1 MQKSGKI
8 FYENFFIMGRQ
19 GQSKLGIA
27 SLLIS
32 IFTAIGLF
40 ILFLIA
46 GVMES
51 NTYGGIDEESAGAII
66 VGLLIFGFSFL
77 DLLAIGLGIAG
88 IFQKT
93 RERITAII
101 GTIISSA
108 ILIITVS
115 LVGIGLA
122 MS

>member
-1 MQKSGKI
+1 M
-8 FYENFFIMGRQ
+8 ERQ

-40 ILFLIA
+40 IVFLIA

-66 VGLLIFGFSFL
+66 LGLFLFGFGFL

-101 GTIISSA
+101 GTIVSSA
-108 ILIITVS
+108 SLIITVS
-115 LVGIGLA
+115 IIGIGFA
-122 MS
+122 MGY

>member
-1 MQKSGKI
+1 M
-8 FYENFFIMGRQ
+8 ERQ

-27 SLLIS
+27 ALLIS

-40 ILFLIA
+40 IVFLIA
-46 GVMES
+46 GLMES
-51 NTYGGIDEESAGAII
+51 NIYGGIDEESAGAII
-66 VGLLIFGFSFL
+66 LGLFIFGFGFL
-77 DLLAIGLGIAG
+77 DLLALGLGIAG

-108 ILIITVS
+108 TLTITLSLIV
-115 LVGIGLA
+115 IGLLIV
-122 MS
+122 

>member
-1 MQKSGKI
+1 M
-8 FYENFFIMGRQ
+8 ERQ
-19 GQSKLGIA
+19 GQSNLGISA
-27 SLLIS
+27 LLIS

-40 ILFLIA
+40 IVFLIA

-51 NTYGGIDEESAGAII
+51 NTYGGIDEESTGAII
-66 VGLLIFGFSFL
+66 LGLFIFGFGFL

-93 RERITAII
+93 RERATAII

-108 ILIITVS
+108 TLIILLS
-115 LVGIGLA
+115 LIGFGLA
-122 MS
+122 MG